1 MKERATPLDVENWT
15 EDDADEKR
23 CDRSDVGTPRNPR
36 ERAEAVSRAKAIVIA
51 TTHFNDPKIL
61 AEVSEQVTGTMKGL
75 AAAGLEECQLLQ
87 TRGW

>member
-1 MKERATPLDVENWT
+1 MKGGAVALDVEN
-15 EDDADEKR
+15 
-23 CDRSDVGTPRNPR
+23 NPKER
-36 ERAEAVSRAKAIVIA
+36 EEAVSRAKAIVIA

-75 AAAGLEECQLLQ
+75 AAAGLDESQLLQ